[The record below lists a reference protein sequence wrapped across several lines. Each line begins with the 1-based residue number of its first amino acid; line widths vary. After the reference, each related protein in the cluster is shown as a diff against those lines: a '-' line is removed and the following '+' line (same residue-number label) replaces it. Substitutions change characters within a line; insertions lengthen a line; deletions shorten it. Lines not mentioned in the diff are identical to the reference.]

1 MDDKIEEILAQYPVQ
16 IESRKRIR
24 GAILLETREGQY
36 LLREYNGS
44 ASRLE
49 REERIKESLMSHGYR
64 KVDKALANKQGEL
77 LTRDGSGNI
86 WLMKRWFAGRECDL
100 KDAKQVCRAMSHL
113 AMLHLWMS
121 EQHEDI
127 RTQQTENAEELT
139 SSGRETDLG
148 REELQAAEVTAF
160 TPIDFFGRRNR
171 ELKRVHTY
179 IRKKRRKNE
188 MTKGRR
194 LWDLQYR
201 ICLI

>member
-121 EQHEDI
+121 EQQEVDI

-139 SSGRETDLG
+139 SSGRETDFG
-148 REELQAAEVTAF
+148 GEELQAAEVTAF

-179 IRKKRRKNE
+179 IRKKEERMKWNLRF
-188 MTKGRR
+188 
-194 LWDLQYR
+194 
-201 ICLI
+201 

>member
-1 MDDKIEEILAQYPVQ
+1 
-16 IESRKRIR
+16 
-24 GAILLETREGQY
+24 
-36 LLREYNGS
+36 
-44 ASRLE
+44 
-49 REERIKESLMSHGYR
+49 MSHGYR

-121 EQHEDI
+121 EQQEVDI
-127 RTQQTENAEELT
+127 RTQQTENAEGLAPSSRETIFDSEELT
-139 SSGRETDLG
+139 SSGRKTDFG
-148 REELQAAEVTAF
+148 GEELQAAEVTAF

>member
-1 MDDKIEEILAQYPVQ
+1 M
-16 IESRKRIR
+16 
-24 GAILLETREGQY
+24 
-36 LLREYNGS
+36 LREYNGS

-121 EQHEDI
+121 EQQEVDV
-127 RTQQTENAEELT
+127 RTQQTENAEKLTPSGREAIFDSGELA
-139 SSGRETDLG
+139 SSDRETDLG

-160 TPIDFFGRRNR
+160 TPIDFLDDATGN
-171 ELKRVHTY
+171 
-179 IRKKRRKNE
+179 
-188 MTKGRR
+188 
-194 LWDLQYR
+194 
-201 ICLI
+201 

>member
-44 ASRLE
+44 ASHLE

-148 REELQAAEVTAF
+148 GEELQAAEVTAF

-171 ELKRVHTY
+171 AGSSDYASSFSINNRSNYL
-179 IRKKRRKNE
+179 
-188 MTKGRR
+188 
-194 LWDLQYR
+194 
-201 ICLI
+201 